1 MKATR
6 RLKRLISSVQRS
18 LLITVT
24 GLLCLSIFL
33 LAGCPG
39 TGPSSVARDRF
50 DYVTSVS
57 ESWKRQ
63 MLINLLKIRYTDA
76 PVFMDVASV
85 INSYELAGEVNLFGQ
100 LARVNSGDQIAG
112 VGVTGRYADKPT
124 ITYQP
129 LAGDKFT
136 RSMMLPIPIPAIL
149 HLIQSGYPADLVLRI
164 CVNSIN
170 DMQNSYG
177 GAGRPQAGDTK
188 FRELIA
194 AIRESQNAGGLGMKM
209 KSSTDRQ
216 AVVMF
221 LRQSQDEAIAAP
233 VRRIRELLGL
243 SETDRELSIIYGT
256 YPESRGEVAILSRS
270 ILQVLTDFASHIEV
284 PQADLVEERVYGHEA
299 TPEQE
304 QLFPHLLAVHSGSLA
319 PADAFVSV
327 HYRNQWFWIED
338 RDRQSKAV
346 FNFLMFLFSLTET
359 GATQA
364 APIMT
369 VPAR

>member
-6 RLKRLISSVQRS
+6 RSRPWGSTMQRLLS
-18 LLITVT
+18 ITVT
-24 GLLCLSIFL
+24 GLLCFSML
-33 LAGCPG
+33 LLTACSN
-39 TGPSSVARDRF
+39 TGPSSIARDRF

-63 MLINLLKIRYTDA
+63 MLLNLLKVRYTDA

-100 LARVNSGDQIAG
+100 IARVNSGDQISG

-136 RSMMLPIPIPAIL
+136 RSLMLPIPIPSIL
-149 HLIQSGYPADLVLRI
+149 YLIQSGYPADLVLRI

-177 GAGRPQAGDTK
+177 GAGRPRAGDAK

-194 AIRESQNAGGLGMKM
+194 AMRESQVAGGLGMKM
-209 KSSTDRQ
+209 KTATDRQ

-221 LRQSQDEAIAAP
+221 LRQSTDEAIAVP
-233 VRRIRELLGL
+233 VRKIRELLGL
-243 SETDRELSIIYGT
+243 SETDRELSIVYGT
-256 YPESRGEVAILSRS
+256 FPEGKAEVAMLSRS
-270 ILQVLTDFASHIEV
+270 ILQVLVDFASHIEV
-284 PQADLVEERVYGHEA
+284 PQADLTEGRVYGHEVA
-299 TPEQE
+299 PEQE
-304 QLFPHLLAVHSGSLA
+304 TLFPHLITVRSGALA
-319 PADAFVSV
+319 PEDAFVSV
-327 HYRNQWFWIED
+327 HYRNQSFWIDD

-364 APIMT
+364 APIVT